1 MTFKNA
7 TPEQVDAF
15 LSTLKSG
22 QYNLLL
28 GAGSSM
34 DSTNHRGELPSGEVI
49 KNELCD
55 LKKVA
60 RSNTLQRAFSL
71 LTPEEIEKHITERFS
86 DCVPGD
92 TLKNLRKFIWKRIF
106 TWNIDDAIQNEYKIK
121 PKQVII
127 TKHYNDEYVEA
138 SNLAQLLIVHLHGTV
153 LWPEKGYV
161 FSRDQYVKQITKI
174 NPWMTVLS
182 NFIQSDPIIIAG
194 TSLDEVD
201 LDYYLAQRSVDTS
214 RDDRGPSILVTRQD
228 DAITEALCKQHNL
241 LHFVGWASDFFSYCT
256 EILPN
261 PPTPEDLVPTESQNL
276 LPDSLSKSVAMAF
289 HSDFELVPA
298 TAQKALHSR
307 FLYGH
312 PPSWQDLAA
321 NYDISREVSQRA
333 LSWIDRRIGGSAGLE
348 PLLLIAD
355 DAGTG
360 KTTILRRL
368 AFEMAG
374 RGVRVLYSS
383 ALSRIAA
390 STAQVLDEIAGP
402 LLVVIDNLA
411 DHATAVAAMVGSIKK
426 QDVAFLS
433 AERAYRMNYL
443 TQVLGDGTFVTI
455 DDLSMVNPEP
465 ARLIDTY
472 VKNAFIGSH
481 KIVEK
486 RTSFI
491 NSIRRDPIAIACCR
505 IMNDFRPL
513 ERIVDDLIGDAKDG
527 ELERYITVSLSQFCF
542 TGGLLYEVLLNS
554 CEKNGIK
561 RQFSSENPL
570 PIAYLTTDRDYVVTE
585 NAVLAERIL
594 LRCASLNRERLLRVF
609 TSLAEQLQPY
619 VNRQA
624 IRERTPEARL
634 AGRLFDYDD
643 ITAKLLGDNAERFY
657 RSTEQTWRWNSRYWE
672 QVALMNLTRFHAKPS
687 SDEGLAA
694 LEEAQRHALRAVAI
708 ENHPFGLSTLGKVLM
723 AKILV
728 PGTDIKAIYDQA
740 FDHLDKAIEKENNWS
755 RRAVQPY
762 FTLFSGT
769 LNYLKRGGSISLAQ
783 QRIIRK
789 RISNVLTKF
798 SRQRELTELAD
809 EVITALS

>member
-7 TPEQVDAF
+7 TQEQINAF

-34 DSTNHRGELPSGEVI
+34 DTTNAYGELPSGEAI

-71 LTPEEIEKHITERFS
+71 LTPEEVEKNVTARFS
-86 DCVPGD
+86 NCVPGQ
-92 TLKNLRKFIWKRIF
+92 TLKDLRKFIWKRIF
-106 TWNIDDAIQNEYKIK
+106 TWNIDDAIQNEYKVK
-121 PKQVII
+121 SKQTVVS
-127 TKHYNDEYVEA
+127 KHFNDEYVEA
-138 SNLAQLLIVHLHGTV
+138 SNPTQLLVVHLHGSV

-214 RDDRGPSILVTRQD
+214 RDDKGPSILVTRHD

-241 LHFVGWASDFFSYCT
+241 VHFVGWASDFFKYCT
-256 EILPN
+256 EILPH
-261 PPTPEDLVPTESQNL
+261 PPTLEDLVPTESKNL
-276 LPDSLSKSVAMAF
+276 LPDTLSKSLAMAF

-298 TAQKALHSR
+298 MAQKASHSR

-312 PPSWQDLAA
+312 QPSWQDLAA
-321 NYDISREVSQRA
+321 HYDISREASQKA
-333 LSWIDRRIGGSAGLE
+333 LAWIERRFGE
-348 PLLLIAD
+348 PNGIERLLVITD

-360 KTTILRRL
+360 KSTILRRV
-368 AFEMAG
+368 AFEAAG
-374 RGVRVLYSS
+374 RGTRVLYSS
-383 ALSRIAA
+383 ALSRIAG
-390 STAQVLDEIAGP
+390 STAQVLNEISGP

-411 DHATAVAAMVGSIKK
+411 DHATAVAAMVANTEK
-426 QDVAFLS
+426 QDIAFLA
-433 AERAYRMNYL
+433 AERAYRLNYL
-443 TQVLGDGTFVTI
+443 TQVLGDGTFVTM
-455 DDLSMVNPEP
+455 DDLSMKKAEP

-472 VKNAFIGSH
+472 IKNAFIGSH

-486 RTSFI
+486 RGSFI
-491 NSIRRDPIAIACCR
+491 KSISHDPIAVACCR

-513 ERIVDDLIGDAKDG
+513 ERIVDDLIGDSKES
-527 ELERYITVSLSQFCF
+527 ELDRYLTVALAQFCF
-542 TGGLLYEVLLNS
+542 TGGLLFEILLNS
-554 CEKNGIK
+554 CEKSGIK
-561 RQFSSENPL
+561 KQFLADNPL
-570 PIAYLTTDRDYVVTE
+570 PLSYLTTDRDYVVTE
-585 NAVLAERIL
+585 NAVLAERVL
-594 LRCASLNRERLLRVF
+594 LRCVSLNRERLLNVF
-609 TSLAEQLQPY
+609 TSLADQLQPY

-634 AGRLFDYDD
+634 SGRLFDYDD

-672 QVALMNLTRFHAKPS
+672 QVALMNLTKFHAKPS
-687 SDEGLAA
+687 TDAGLSA
-694 LEEAQRHALRAVAI
+694 LEEAVRHALRAVAI

-723 AKILV
+723 AKLLV
-728 PGTDIKAIYDQA
+728 PGAELKQIYDQA
-740 FDHLDKAIEKENNWS
+740 FDNLDKAIEKENNWS

-762 FTLFSGT
+762 FSLFSGT
-769 LNYLKRGGSISLAQ
+769 LNYLRRGGTLSLGQ
-783 QRIIRK
+783 QRILRT
-789 RISNVLTKF
+789 RIANVSTKF
-798 SRQRELTELAD
+798 NRQKELVELAG
-809 EVITALS
+809 EVTSALS